1 MRRPHRRSAPM
12 LDAVLLRLATH
23 PSTRSSV
30 SATAESVTSIV
41 TCADAPK
48 ESATSCNADG
58 ERRPDKGHQIRR
70 AQPVEAVAQ
79 DAAPNRVSVVVHAWG
94 RYARQCAPVHTA
106 AGDKARMRINPVRA
120 ERP

>member
-1 MRRPHRRSAPM
+1 MF
-12 LDAVLLRLATH
+12 DAVLLRLATH

-41 TCADAPK
+41 TRGCAERVGDQR
-48 ESATSCNADG
+48 CNADG

-106 AGDKARMRINPVRA
+106 AGDKVRMRINPVRA